1 MKNKFKLVET
11 EEYLLTVSDED
22 NSFFEGITDKHP
34 TVGDWFLHKTDAD
47 LSLHK
52 CIGRPA
58 TQNVIGDNNVDYF
71 LGNCKKVIGYQPKG
85 NAPELDLPLLPYV
98 EDDVE
103 KLAEEYADFS
113 NDYIPI
119 SFGGKFNET
128 SKRDFIAGYKAATK
142 VYSEEDLRKAMHF
155 GKFGEYEGIQKTQEF
170 IQSLKQPKWFVAE
183 MKHTKSEVFRENDNV
198 PYAVLKTTTI
208 KNKIYLEGTYLN

>member
-1 MKNKFKLVET
+1 MKTEFKIVET
-11 EEYLLTVSDED
+11 ENYVLAVSE
-22 NSFFEGITDKHP
+22 
-34 TVGDWFLHKTDAD
+34 
-47 LSLHK
+47 
-52 CIGRPA
+52 
-58 TQNVIGDNNVDYF
+58 NVIPGDICLVNNETHKNAVRTF
-71 LGNCKKVIGYQPKG
+71 TTVFGGNKKDCKKIIAYKPKG

-142 VYSEEDLRKAMHF
+142 VHSEDDMKKAYNKGFSEGVIKGTCSMVYKHESF
-155 GKFGEYEGIQKTQEF
+155 EEYIQF
-170 IQSLKQPKWFVAE
+170 LKQPKTPKLFVAE
-183 MKHTKSEVFRENDNV
+183 NNEKCKCGTTCEFEICKHESK
-198 PYAVLKTTTI
+198 LKTTTNSEG
-208 KNKIYLEGTYLN
+208 KQVLVGTYLYD